1 MRSGVAFVT
10 EEENKTPL
18 VPHCKLSQH
27 RKEIGAT
34 PRTCNA
40 LGDPEDLSREERG
53 KERSWENNP
62 SVTHTCTNSEETE
75 ETSASS
81 GRDRSR
87 GIPDARGRL
96 PFGSDLY
103 DFVAIALPKKK
114 KVVPRDATLACNS
127 FVFFSAPIIARKRP
141 LPTKKT
147 NRSQERARVV
157 VVSET
162 RCREDTDISARCQMS
177 RDDGREGKPVFGQN
191 EGRQDPWIRYEKS

>member
-1 MRSGVAFVT
+1 MRSDRVAFVIEI

-40 LGDPEDLSREERG
+40 LGDPEDLSREGRG

-62 SVTHTCTNSEETE
+62 SVTHTCANSEETE

-81 GRDRSR
+81 GRDHSR
-87 GIPDARGRL
+87 GISVFLLDPT
-96 PFGSDLY
+96 SMTE
-103 DFVAIALPKKK
+103 KK

-141 LPTKKT
+141 LPT
-147 NRSQERARVV
+147 
-157 VVSET
+157 
-162 RCREDTDISARCQMS
+162 I
-177 RDDGREGKPVFGQN
+177 DGKN
-191 EGRQDPWIRYEKS
+191 